1 LPAVPPLPGAE
12 TMRTPTSIYRQ
23 HTGLVYAVAPPVDR
37 INRDESAGPEVSVDF
52 TRQRRA
58 APVAFLLPNTQ
69 KWLDAL
75 PSRVQPHALC
85 KLYPRIA
92 NLIAAMWADREALRS
107 YFDELLA
114 DRRRGRRGFP
124 LDVFDDLRILR
135 DYHAASN
142 PIAMGKWG
150 HERRKI

>member
-1 LPAVPPLPGAE
+1 
-12 TMRTPTSIYRQ
+12 MSIYRP
-23 HTGLVYAVAPPVDR
+23 YARLADAIARPVDR
-37 INRDESAGPEVSVDF
+37 INRDDSAGPEVPVDF
-52 TRQRRA
+52 TQQRRA

-75 PSRVQPHALC
+75 PHGVQPHALG

-92 NLIAAMWADREALRS
+92 NLIAAMWTETEALTA

-124 LDVFDDLRILR
+124 PDVFNDLRVVR
-135 DYHAASN
+135 DYHAASCPN
-142 PIAMGKWG
+142 ATGSWD
-150 HERRKI
+150 HERRKK